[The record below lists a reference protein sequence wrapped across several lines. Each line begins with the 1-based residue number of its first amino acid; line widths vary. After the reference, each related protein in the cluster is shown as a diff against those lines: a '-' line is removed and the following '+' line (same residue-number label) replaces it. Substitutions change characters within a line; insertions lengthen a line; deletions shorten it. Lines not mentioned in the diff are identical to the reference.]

1 MAVLARNLVIIT
13 KTMSN
18 PGFSFAITDLSAPLQ
33 REPVDTNEAQL
44 RELLKRCPPETLS
57 AARRFRRTREAALAE
72 PVLLGVMARYV
83 DQDSA
88 SRLREAAPDL
98 RLSEDLGL
106 DSLTMIE
113 LAMTLEDVLQIP
125 LNDERLRSLR
135 TLGDINRFVAES
147 LKA

>member
-1 MAVLARNLVIIT
+1 
-13 KTMSN
+13 
-18 PGFSFAITDLSAPLQ
+18 
-33 REPVDTNEAQL
+33 
-44 RELLKRCPPETLS
+44 
-57 AARRFRRTREAALAE
+57 
-72 PVLLGVMARYV
+72 MARYV
-83 DQDSA
+83 DHENRD
-88 SRLREAAPDL
+88 RLHEAAPEM

-125 LNDERLRSLR
+125 LNDERLRSLQ

>member
-1 MAVLARNLVIIT
+1 MADLARNLVIIT

-18 PGFSFAITDLSAPLQ
+18 PGFSFAANLPAGIE
-33 REPVDTNEAQL
+33 REPATVADAQL
-44 RELLKRCPPETLS
+44 RDLLKRCPPETLTTV
-57 AARRFRRTREAALAE
+57 RRFRRTREAALVG
-72 PVLLGVMARYV
+72 PIVLGVMARYV
-83 DQDSA
+83 DHENRD
-88 SRLREAAPDL
+88 RLHEAAPEM

-125 LNDERLRSLR
+125 LNDERLRSLQ